1 MRAIHLTVALLGI
14 AFLTLFSSFSAQA
27 QNPKDVKKNKI
38 DAGLL
43 LIPADGVID
52 LEKGTCEVRFSL
64 DYSFSDYMR
73 PAVSGCVPFEF
84 LKLYSYDE
92 NNSTLLTVNSYNNKD
107 TIFNIQVRQ
116 IRGLHQILFFSNY
129 YFALTGTP
137 PEPHIGLSISGDKE
151 RGAFISKGEWHTLA
165 VTWQFQD
172 GKWKREMFLD
182 GKKWRHMFY
191 PEKEI
196 GIRPIGKNDLI
207 GIGSL
212 DFSSGSIQAMRISNR
227 VRSDVELS
235 LQDPL
240 KRDDATTF
248 FIDGSIAAKCK
259 ELDKEDLGK
268 LGKALKRKGKDEV
281 GVFVGNHVI
290 VDSPEGKAIQFYK
303 KLSR

>member
-1 MRAIHLTVALLGI
+1 MAI
-14 AFLTLFSSFSAQA
+14 AFLTLFSSFLTQA
-27 QNPKDVKKNKI
+27 QNPKDGKKSNEAKKEI

-43 LIPADGVID
+43 LIPAEGVID
-52 LEKGTCEVRFSL
+52 LGKGTCEIRFSL
-64 DYSFSDYMR
+64 DYSFSDYLR
-73 PAVSGCVPFEF
+73 PAASGCVPFSF
-84 LKLYSYDE
+84 LGLYSYDE
-92 NNSTLLTVNSYNNKD
+92 SKSTPPVANSDKED

-116 IRGLHQILFFSNY
+116 KRGLHQILFFSNY
-129 YFALTGTP
+129 YFVLTGTP
-137 PEPHIGLSISGDKE
+137 PERHIGISISGEQK
-151 RGAFISKGEWHTLA
+151 GAFISKGEWHTLA
-165 VTWQFQD
+165 VTWQLQD
-172 GKWKREMFLD
+172 GKWNSTIFLD
-182 GKKWRHMFY
+182 GKKWRHMIY

-212 DFSSGSIQAMRISNR
+212 DFSSGSIQSMRISNR
-227 VRSDVELS
+227 VRSDEELS
-235 LQDPL
+235 LKDPL

-259 ELDKEDLGK
+259 QLDKEELGK
-268 LGKALKRKGKDEV
+268 LGKMLKRKGKDEV